1 MIRTIRGI
9 GKYGTAAI
17 DASSTKSLFVS
28 AVARIGIRKKK
39 KKRNKRKKRK
49 EKEKKKLV
57 GSLFIIEGFLC
68 SIAE

>member
-39 KKRNKRKKRK
+39 KKRKKKKGKRK
-49 EKEKKKLV
+49 EKAGWFV
-57 GSLFIIEGFLC
+57 VYY
-68 SIAE
+68 